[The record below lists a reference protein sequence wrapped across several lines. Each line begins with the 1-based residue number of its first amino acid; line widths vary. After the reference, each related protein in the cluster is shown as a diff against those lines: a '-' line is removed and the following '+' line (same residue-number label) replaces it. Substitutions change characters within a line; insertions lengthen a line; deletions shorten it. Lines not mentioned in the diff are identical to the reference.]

1 MRDFNMGNIIIG
13 IALVLWLLI
22 FITSILYAIK
32 EELVEDLFEWM
43 LALLMAFFGSTLM
56 VWGVVSCIFVL
67 LHIGEYYG

>member
-1 MRDFNMGNIIIG
+1 MGNIIIG

-43 LALLMAFFGSTLM
+43 LMLLMAFFGATLM